1 VGQAEISEI
10 LIKNYPKYLDYK
22 DIIKISGYKK
32 DNVIRNLRKVRI
44 RTECEVKVINSNSGW
59 QTLYRMKGETKNE

>member
-1 VGQAEISEI
+1 MGQAEISEI